1 MRPGMQAALSG
12 TLATMCP
19 AIPYALAAK
28 FAHPDRP
35 VIAAIGDG
43 AMQMIGNAA
52 LIDIA
57 HYHDRWANQQLVVVV
72 LHNNDLNQVTWEQR
86 VMSGDPK
93 LDASQTLP
101 DFPYAEYAKLIGLHG
116 LRVDRPEDVGPA
128 WDEALSAGRPALL
141 EVITD
146 PEVPPLPPHIRFEQA
161 TGLAQALLKGDRS
174 RREIITESIKGKLA
188 EFTTR

>member
-1 MRPGMQAALSG
+1 
-12 TLATMCP
+12 MCP
-19 AIPYALAAK
+19 AVPYALAAK
-28 FAHPDRP
+28 FAYPDRP

-52 LIDIA
+52 LIDLA
-57 HYHDRWANQQLVVVV
+57 HYAPRWSNQQLVVVV

-93 LDASQTLP
+93 LEASQTLP
-101 DFPYAEYAKLIGLHG
+101 DFPYAEYARMLGLHG
-116 LRVDRPEDVGPA
+116 VRVDRPDDVGPG

-161 TGLAQALLKGDRS
+161 EGLAKALLKGETS
-174 RREIITESIKGKLA
+174 RRAIITESIKGKLA